1 MINPLFMKILR
12 LTKFLSVL
20 AFLLWNFS
28 CSKSFSNSDKI
39 FRLALHAEPPT
50 LDWSLATDHV
60 AFDVLTNLMEG
71 LTQYNQK
78 MEPIPAIA
86 KKWKFS
92 QDGKTIIFFLRDDVH
107 WTDGKPVTAMD
118 FEYSWKRLLN
128 PKTAAEYAYF
138 LFDIENAYEYN
149 SGEITDS
156 NRLGIE
162 AVSPTMLRVKL
173 KRPVYHFPSVTT
185 FMVTFPQRKDL
196 IEKYDEHWTDPK
208 NIVTTGP
215 FVLEEWKHEYK
226 LIFKSNPKYY
236 GKPPN
241 IEKIIAYIVEET
253 TTALTLYET
262 GGLDMAILTPVSIPY
277 YRNSL
282 EYRTL
287 PLLRGYYYGFTV
299 TEKPF
304 DNPLVRRAFAHSI
317 DRSQLPHILQGGE
330 VPISSWIPVG
340 LLGYSANIGAKFNPE
355 KARLLLSK
363 AGFQSGKG
371 LPPIK
376 LVYNTDQ
383 THRLV
388 AEYIQ
393 DQWRRHLNVK
403 VELDSQEWKVFLSR
417 LKTNPPQIFRL
428 GWGADFPDPDNFMN
442 LFLSTSG
449 NNHLNWS
456 NVEYDKLVNLAVLEK
471 NPALRKELYDR
482 AQKILTE
489 REAVIIPLFVTA
501 KNLLVKPYVNG
512 LKLNALD
519 QIYWKYISF
528 ISAID

>member
-1 MINPLFMKILR
+1 MRVLLFMSIRNLWRVLGGVIL
-12 LTKFLSVL
+12 LSII
-20 AFLLWNFS
+20 S
-28 CSKSFSNSDKI
+28 CSSPVSTPDKT

-60 AFDVLTNLMEG
+60 SFDVLTNLMEG

-86 KKWKFS
+86 KRWEFS
-92 QDGKTIIFFLRDDVH
+92 SDGKTITFFLRDDVR
-107 WTDGKPVTAMD
+107 WTDGKAVTAMD

-128 PKTAAEYAYF
+128 PATAAEYAYF
-138 LFDIENAYEYN
+138 LFDIENAFEYN
-149 SGEITDS
+149 SGKIKDP
-156 NRLGIE
+156 NRLGVE
-162 AVSPTMLRVKL
+162 AISPTVLRVKL
-173 KRPVYHFPSVTT
+173 KRPVYYFPSIAT

-196 IEKYDEHWTDPK
+196 IEKYGDHWTDPK
-208 NIVTTGP
+208 YLETTGP
-215 FVLEEWKHEYK
+215 FALEEWKHEYK

-236 GKPPN
+236 GKAPEV
-241 IEKIIAYIVEET
+241 EKIIAYIVEET

-262 GGLDMAILTPVSIPY
+262 GELDMALLSSVSIPH
-277 YRNSL
+277 YRTSP

-317 DRSQLPHILQGGE
+317 DRSQLPDILQGGE
-330 VPISSWIPVG
+330 VPVSSWIPVG
-340 LLGYSANIGAKFNPE
+340 LLGYSSDVGAKFNPE
-355 KARLLLSK
+355 KARSLLSK
-363 AGFQSGKG
+363 AGFSGGKG
-371 LPPIK
+371 LPLIT

-403 VELDSQEWKVFLSR
+403 VELASQEWKVFLSR
-417 LKTNPPQIFRL
+417 LKTDPPQIFRL

-442 LFLSTSG
+442 LFLSSSG

-456 NVEYDKLVNLAVLEK
+456 HLEYDQLVDRAALERD
-471 NPALRKELYDR
+471 PIVRKELYDR
-482 AQKILTE
+482 AQRILTE
-489 REAVIIPLFVTA
+489 SEAVIIPLFVTA
-501 KNLLVKPYVNG
+501 KNLLVKPYVDG
-512 LKLNALD
+512 LELNALD
-519 QIYWKYISF
+519 QIFWKRISF
-528 ISAID
+528 LNPVG